1 MLEERWMFAV
11 DELGKQIE
19 FAKSLRRNA
28 SENSTQNFEQ
38 PLINFLVDYIGEERI
53 KDTFNTE

>member
-19 FAKSLRRNA
+19 FAESLRRNA